1 MQQSPLV
8 SLRSVPSD
16 VTDPPILPSFYLP
29 PQILPEPPFLPR
41 PILSIPKA
49 DIPAYRPLTMPPDEL
64 RPPVGVAKE
73 GEEEETD
80 KPKETS
86 APEVKK
92 ITVPWTDVEIPVP
105 KEEIVVTAATT
116 AAVSVVATLT
126 ATSMFNYL
134 VKIFKPVFMQAV
146 KRIQKKFGK
155 DGKPTEEERPSEAEG
170 RDG

>member
-1 MQQSPLV
+1 MDDL
-8 SLRSVPSD
+8 
-16 VTDPPILPSFYLP
+16 TEPPILPSFYLP
-29 PQILPEPPFLPR
+29 PQILPEPPILPR
-41 PILSIPKA
+41 AILSIPKA
-49 DIPAYRPLTMPPDEL
+49 EIPAYRPLTAPPEEL

-73 GEEEETD
+73 GEEEEAD

-116 AAVSVVATLT
+116 AAVAVVATLT

-146 KRIQKKFGK
+146 KRIQKKLGK

>member
-1 MQQSPLV
+1 M
-8 SLRSVPSD
+8 PSD
-16 VTDPPILPSFYLP
+16 ITDPPILP
-29 PQILPEPPFLPR
+29 R
-41 PILSIPKA
+41 AILSIPKA
-49 DIPAYRPLTMPPDEL
+49 EIPSYRPLMMPPDEL

-73 GEEEETD
+73 GEEEEAD

-155 DGKPTEEERPSEAEG
+155 DGTTTAEERPSEAEG

>member
-1 MQQSPLV
+1 M
-8 SLRSVPSD
+8 D
-16 VTDPPILPSFYLP
+16 DPPIFPSINLPT
-29 PQILPEPPFLPR
+29 QILPAAPILPR

-49 DIPAYRPLTMPPDEL
+49 DIPRYIPLVTPPENL
-64 RPPVGVAKE
+64 SPPVGVAKE
-73 GEEEETD
+73 GEEETKD
-80 KPKETS
+80 KPKEQQ

-92 ITVPWTDVEIPVP
+92 ITIPWTDVEIPVP

-155 DGKPTEEERPSEAEG
+155 DGTPTEGP
-170 RDG
+170 DKQD